1 MQGAIAVMGIHTGIG
16 KTIVSAIITE
26 ALQADYWKPV
36 QAGSLDETDSMLVG
50 SLVSNMNTRVLDE
63 VFRLTQPMSPH
74 AAARIDGINIEL
86 KNIVLP
92 ATDNFL
98 VVETAG
104 GIHSPLNDDATMI
117 DLVTHLKLP
126 CVLVV
131 QHYLGSINHSLMSI
145 EIMQKR
151 NVQLKGIVINGDS
164 NKASE
169 DFITSYA
176 KVPILAHIPNIENIN
191 SKTINKIAAENM
203 AALRLLK

>member
-36 QAGSLDETDSMLVG
+36 QAGSLDETDSMLVS

-63 VFRLTQPMSPH
+63 VFRLMQPMSPH
-74 AAARIDGINIEL
+74 AAARIDGVNIEL

-104 GIHSPLNDDATMI
+104 GIHSPLNDEATMV
-117 DLVTHLKLP
+117 DLVTHLNLP

-131 QHYLGSINHSLMSI
+131 QHYLGSINHSLLSI
-145 EIMQKR
+145 EVMQKR
-151 NVQLKGIVINGDS
+151 NVQLKGIIINGDG

-169 DFITSYA
+169 DFITSYS
-176 KVPILAHIPNIENIN
+176 KVPILARIPNIENIN
-191 SKTINKIAAENM
+191 SKTIKKIAAENI
-203 AALRLLK
+203 AALTQLK